1 MLKEFFQKDSIATG
15 LLTGLGSLLLMA
27 LLLTAGILI
36 ADESVDA
43 HLSWYAGCFI
53 PPLLIMRFYIKLQ
66 KTVTVKTIMVL
77 LFVTFIPFILFLF
90 KTHSLNF

>member
-1 MLKEFFQKDSIATG
+1 MLKEFFLKDSIATG

-36 ADESVDA
+36 ANEPVDA